1 MMSKMMKTKARKKAM
16 IVPVLQNLKILIKFL
31 VKMVT
36 KKTASIVK
44 WMPRK
49 NKFYLASNQMTK
61 KYKTKIFL
69 KIKK

>member
-1 MMSKMMKTKARKKAM
+1 MSKMMKTKARKKAM
-16 IVPVLQNLKILIKFL
+16 IVPVLQNLKILIKYL

-36 KKTASIVK
+36 KNTASIVK

-61 KYKTKIFL
+61 KYKNKIFL